1 VVFISYL
8 RKNSMSLLGLDE
20 IGSRKEDRKKK
31 RAENKEKRKKKREDR
46 GGSRLKKV
54 ALFPARN
61 AFLLLMK
68 TNFMGIRK
76 KLREAWQ
83 KGKKDDINR
92 KLIKRFGFKRENFLR
107 ELNRKESTQLS
118 GALGSLETALATAA
132 PIVAAAG
139 TISTGLLVIVKNTK
153 SALSPA
159 QREEF
164 DNNANAEIPSP
175 ESEPS
180 GTESKA
186 ESQTESGTTGKIN
199 PLILLGGAGL
209 IILLLTKKK

>member
-1 VVFISYL
+1 
-8 RKNSMSLLGLDE
+8 MSLLGLDE
-20 IGSRKEDRKKK
+20 IGSRKENRKKK
-31 RAENKEKRKKKREDR
+31 RAENKEKRKKKRDDR

-83 KGKKDDINR
+83 KGKKDDINK

-180 GTESKA
+180 GQGTEKGEKE
-186 ESQTESGTTGKIN
+186 ESTSPMKIN
-199 PLILLGGAGL
+199 PLLLLGGAG
-209 IILLLTKKK
+209 IVVLLLMKKK